1 MSGITVFCFA
11 ASYTVAL
18 VLEAAGLW
26 VRFGWH
32 RAAMVVMAVAGLV
45 AHTLYLGAH
54 ATGDVAILGSPEQW
68 YLVVAWVLAA
78 FYLWVAFTTP
88 NTAMGL
94 FVLPLVLAIIAFA
107 EGASHEP
114 FAAERAS
121 QFWNALHGTLML
133 LATVAVCVGF
143 VAGLM
148 YLIQS
153 WRLKHKVPPSPR
165 FRLPSLESLER
176 TNSRSLGISA
186 VLVAGGF
193 FTGVVLSRIR
203 HGGEADYRLLADPV
217 VLTLLLM
224 LVWLV
229 AAEAFRWVYPAART
243 GRKVAYL
250 TLASFGFLL
259 ITLFAFTAT
268 GIHGT
273 PPESRDSIREAAQ
286 PMHQQLFPLPQVVAR
301 AGIDTCVHRDGSH
314 LEGSARTR
322 RRATCPQFP
331 LTLTLSPSTSPECC
345 QLGRCIL
352 CEVVWEREQNA
363 EALV

>member
-1 MSGITVFCFA
+1 MPGITVLCFA
-11 ASYTVAL
+11 ASYAVAL
-18 VLEAAGLW
+18 VLEVAGLW

-45 AHTLYLGAH
+45 AHTLYLATQ

-78 FYLWVAFTTP
+78 FYLWVVFAAP

-94 FVLPLVLAIIAFA
+94 FVLPLVLAVIAFA

-114 FAAERAS
+114 FAVQRVS
-121 QFWNALHGTLML
+121 KFWNALHGALML
-133 LATVAVCVGF
+133 MATVAVCVGF

-153 WRLKHKVPPSPR
+153 WRLKHKVPASPQ
-165 FRLPSLESLER
+165 FRLPSLEWLER

-193 FTGVVLSRIR
+193 FTGIVLSRIR

-229 AAEAFRWVYPAART
+229 VAELFRLIYPSARRGARWRT
-243 GRKVAYL
+243 SRL
-250 TLASFGFLL
+250 PRLASWSSRWLRLL
-259 ITLFAFTAT
+259 PPASTAN
-268 GIHGT
+268 
-273 PPESRDSIREAAQ
+273 RRK
-286 PMHQQLFPLPQVVAR
+286 
-301 AGIDTCVHRDGSH
+301 AGCTKPVN
-314 LEGSARTR
+314 
-322 RRATCPQFP
+322 QFP
-331 LTLTLSPSTSPECC
+331 LAPST
-345 QLGRCIL
+345 
-352 CEVVWEREQNA
+352 
-363 EALV
+363 